1 MRIALLQSAHPFSR
15 ISVSRMSGSGYHSP
29 NIIRMPSRYLKRS
42 HPSTRGPMP
51 SELVAPAKLNHFER
65 EARRCLSQTRPN
77 NTTLMAVRMA
87 PATMQMGVSAGKK
100 SPLLSRM
107 KAHAPASSISPQNP
121 VATAGSMPLDP
132 VDSFRGRS
140 GTGSRANGVLFFCGL
155 SVGWSVGM
163 AWATSIRV
171 PVYSGRV
178 IFARAT
184 TGTHAFN
191 R

>member
-1 MRIALLQSAHPFSR
+1 MLSALRSALRIVA
-15 ISVSRMSGSGYHSP
+15 SGSSWRVHRRSNPHGVT
-29 NIIRMPSRYLKRS
+29 IRRWPRQPLRPASAPSIQAE
-42 HPSTRGPMP
+42 HD
-51 SELVAPAKLNHFER
+51 HFER
-65 EARRCLSQTRPN
+65 KARWCLSHTRLN
-77 NTTLMAVRMA
+77 NTTLIAVRMA